1 MAITYL
7 PNKLIK
13 KFSSKK
19 NVQKLINTDLTINKA
34 AIKTLKKSGILSE
47 KKIEETAIRVLKE
60 YKKTYREEIKQGA
73 KKVEAIDEALNGKK
87 LIVARMNNLVVNEIA
102 KDIKRNY
109 KGEYYIWLPSDAEVP
124 DPLHQLNYGK
134 KFKIGR
140 GEMPGDRYGCRCGMQ
155 VLTDDTILD
164 V

>member
-1 MAITYL
+1 MTITYL
-7 PNKLIK
+7 PTKLLK

-19 NVQKLINTDLTINKA
+19 NLKSLINPNLTINKA
-34 AIKTLKKSGILSE
+34 AIKTLQKSNLLSA

-60 YKKTYREEIKQGA
+60 YKKTYRKELKDGLPKA
-73 KKVEAIDEALNGKK
+73 EAIDEALNNKK
-87 LIVARMNNLVVNEIA
+87 LIVSRMNNLVVGEIA

-109 KGEYYIWLPSDAEVP
+109 KGEYYVWLPSDAENP

-134 KFKIGR
+134 KFKIGK
-140 GEMPGDRYGCRCGMQ
+140 GEMPGDRYGCRCGME
-155 VLTDDTILD
+155 VLVEETILD